1 MKPLWRASRGDFWTF
16 AVCVVSVVTL
26 GTQLGLLAGI
36 AMSFAALLH
45 AFYAIRKDAPNA
57 SNASAVEE
65 VRGVP
70 AGVTVVRCAKWLH
83 FLNRYEVSRS
93 VENALIHDAKARV
106 LLDLR
111 GVRYIDCSAMITVQ
125 VGERAACEV
134 GAVEEFQSA
143 WTEVLR
149 AGGGKLRA
157 HQVPAVWNG
166 GGQDRRKC
174 GGTLGRG
181 GAGA

>member
-1 MKPLWRASRGDFWTF
+1 M
-16 AVCVVSVVTL
+16 VSVVTL

-57 SNASAVEE
+57 SAVEE

-70 AGVTVVRCAKWLH
+70 AGVTVVRCTKWLH